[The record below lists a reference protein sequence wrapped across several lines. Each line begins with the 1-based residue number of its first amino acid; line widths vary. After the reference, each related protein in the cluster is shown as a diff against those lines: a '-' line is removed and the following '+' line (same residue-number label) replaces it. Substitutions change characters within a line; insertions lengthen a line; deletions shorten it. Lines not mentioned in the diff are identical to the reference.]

1 MPTNM
6 QAVPDYNALS
16 DDAFRREARQF
27 FEAEYPPH
35 LRNILR
41 RARWGEMKDWWG
53 KLYAKGW
60 AAPGWPREWGGM
72 ELNAAKMLIYMEEI
86 ERFGIARPPDQGIT
100 QVGPILMRYGT
111 REQKEHYL
119 PRSLAGEFIWCQ
131 GYSEPNAGSDLA
143 SLQTAAVADGDDLVI
158 NGQKIWTS
166 LAHDATHIYVLVRTD
181 RAATKKQLGIS
192 LVLADVKTPGITI
205 RPIRNIAGHSEFCE
219 VFFDNVRV
227 PRANLVGKPNEGWT
241 IAKALLS
248 YERLTIGSPRRPAY
262 ALRRLELIARAKGLF
277 ADRGFADRYSALQLD
292 IQDLGSLY
300 GRFVE
305 QVKRGEP
312 LGEDISMLKIW
323 TTETTQRVNDLL
335 LEIGA
340 EDGVLDGVRTIDG
353 VDADIL
359 SSFYYARPGTI
370 VGGSS
375 EIQRNILARYV
386 LQLPVG

>member
-1 MPTNM
+1 MS
-6 QAVPDYNALS
+6 AIPDCNAMS
-16 DDAFRREARQF
+16 DDAFRREVGAF
-27 FEAEYPPH
+27 FAAEYPPQ
-35 LRNILR
+35 LRFLLR
-41 RARWGEMKDWWG
+41 RARWVEMKPWWD

-60 AAPGWPREWGGM
+60 VAPGWPREWGGM
-72 ELNAAKMLIYMEEI
+72 DLNAAKMLIYMEEM
-86 ERFGIARPPDQGIT
+86 ERHGVARAPEQGIT

-111 REQKEHYL
+111 PAQQQHYL
-119 PRSLAGEFIWCQ
+119 PRSLAGEYIWCQ

-143 SLQTAAVADGDDLVI
+143 SLQTSAVIDGDELVI

-166 LAHDATHIYVLVRTD
+166 LAHDATHIYMLVRTD
-181 RAATKKQLGIS
+181 KTAKKPQLGIS

-205 RPIRNIAGHSEFCE
+205 RPIRNIAMHEEFCE

-227 PRANLVGKPNEGWT
+227 PCANLVGKLNEGWT

-277 ADRGFADRYSALQLD
+277 ADRGFADRYTALALD
-292 IQDLGSLY
+292 IQDLGSLF

-323 TTETTQRVNDLL
+323 TTETWQRVTDML
-335 LEIGA
+335 LETAA
-340 EDGVLDGVRTIDG
+340 EDGVLAGVRDIDG
-353 VDADIL
+353 VEADVL
-359 SSFYYARPGTI
+359 SSFYYSRPGTI
-370 VGGSS
+370 FGGSS
-375 EIQRNILARYV
+375 EVQRNILARYV
-386 LQLPVG
+386 LKLPT

>member
-1 MPTNM
+1 MS
-6 QAVPDYNALS
+6 AIPDYNAMS
-16 DDAFRREARQF
+16 DDAFRREVGAF
-27 FEAEYPPH
+27 FAAEYPPQ
-35 LRNILR
+35 LRFLLR
-41 RARWGEMKDWWG
+41 RARWVEMKPWWD

-60 AAPGWPREWGGM
+60 VAPGWPREWGGM
-72 ELNAAKMLIYMEEI
+72 DLNAAKMLIYMEEM
-86 ERFGIARPPDQGIT
+86 ERHGVARAPEQGIT

-111 REQKEHYL
+111 PAQQQHYL
-119 PRSLAGEFIWCQ
+119 PRSLAGEYIWCQ

-143 SLQTAAVADGDDLVI
+143 SLQTSAVIDGDELVI

-166 LAHDATHIYVLVRTD
+166 LAHDATHIYMLVRTD
-181 RAATKKQLGIS
+181 KTAKKPQLGIS

-205 RPIRNIAGHSEFCE
+205 RPIRNIAMHEEFCE

-227 PRANLVGKPNEGWT
+227 PCANLVGKLNEGWT

-277 ADRGFADRYSALQLD
+277 ADRGFADRYTALALD
-292 IQDLGSLY
+292 IQDLGSLF

-323 TTETTQRVNDLL
+323 TTETWQRVTDML
-335 LEIGA
+335 LETAA
-340 EDGVLDGVRTIDG
+340 EDGVLAGVRDIDG
-353 VDADIL
+353 VEADVL
-359 SSFYYARPGTI
+359 SSFYYSRPGTI
-370 VGGSS
+370 FGGSS
-375 EIQRNILARYV
+375 EVQRNILARYV
-386 LQLPVG
+386 LKLPT